1 LSQNFLER
9 RIDGLKLFNDAC
21 RVCLGVLK
29 WQPSVL
35 ADSASQ
41 IRVHERKL
49 KMVENVVQK
58 ITRGG
63 RVLAEIFSKQR
74 THAQLVS
81 RSEQVLRLLMM
92 SGALSEEDRELIWDA
107 SEINDGD
114 LKIELHKVLIGA
126 AADMKGRDREFFV
139 EHVGRLQPSNIIDR
153 HIELVTEICTTIR

>member
-1 LSQNFLER
+1 
-9 RIDGLKLFNDAC
+9 
-21 RVCLGVLK
+21 
-29 WQPSVL
+29 
-35 ADSASQ
+35 
-41 IRVHERKL
+41 
-49 KMVENVVQK
+49 MVENVVQK

-126 AADMKGRDREFFV
+126 AADMKGLDREFFV
-139 EHVGRLQPSNIIDR
+139 EHVGRL
-153 HIELVTEICTTIR
+153 